1 MSRPQPDQDT
11 DPYEHRGVARSP
23 ARLAWR
29 RLVRSPS
36 GATGMV
42 LVTLVLLV
50 AVAAPLL
57 SPYAYD
63 EPCDDDWQHGPRGPC
78 RPHWFGQDRL
88 DRDILSRIITGARVS
103 MQVALGATLIS
114 LIIGVAVG
122 AVAGFYPGWAD
133 STLMRITDAFY
144 AFPGILLAIGIAVVF
159 DRPSVMIVLIAL
171 GAAGWTGIARLVR
184 GQVLVARENDYVHA
198 AHALGAAPTRV
209 IFRHVVPNCLG
220 PVIVAASLR
229 MAGNILG
236 EAGLSFLGIGVEIT
250 RPSWGNMLASARGQ
264 LTTHW
269 WMCFFPGLAIA
280 FTVLGFNL
288 LGDGLRDALD
298 PRMKVPAKR
307 RWRFA
312 KAAALLLIP
321 LSVALALPKFQ
332 PSFEAIAAPRADGI
346 YRIPLSTN
354 PVTLDPAHFPDVASD
369 AVASRIFSSLVRFDE
384 KLRIAPDLAER
395 WTLSEDGRAYTFHL
409 RENARFHNGR
419 QVEAEDVRY
428 SFERVLRPSTASSR
442 TWILKPIVGAHEMLT
457 GKADRLAGVKV
468 LGAHTV
474 QIRVTERFSPFLSQL
489 AMTNVAILPR
499 EEVEPADAPD
509 LPFGRRPVGSG
520 PFQFVEW
527 KDDNYVLLRR
537 FDRYFEGP
545 APLKGLRFR
554 VIKEPLIAFQEY
566 LAGNLEHCRVP
577 PGHLQRV
584 LASPLADQL
593 RSTATLSTYYLG
605 VNMTHSPYGTNV
617 HLRRALNYAIN
628 REFLCRR
635 ALEGTHVPAKG
646 VLPPG
651 LPEYDEA
658 LAAYPYDPEAA
669 RRELKAAGY
678 GPDQAPPEIALFY
691 SPTPPGP
698 IMAQRVQ
705 SDFKRAGIPLRLRAL
720 EWAAFL
726 QAVDQREPDLF
737 RIAWV
742 ADYPDADNFLYVLFH
757 SSQHGPAGN
766 RTVYT
771 NPKTDALLHQAR
783 TATDPRE
790 RLRLFRLAERQIIED
805 APWVFLSHRR
815 TNLLVKP
822 YVQGLRLTAMD
833 VGASVNSV
841 DFHKVRFSSGGAE

>member
-1 MSRPQPDQDT
+1 
-11 DPYEHRGVARSP
+11 
-23 ARLAWR
+23 
-29 RLVRSPS
+29 
-36 GATGMV
+36 MV
-42 LVTLVLLV
+42 LVTLVILV
-50 AVAAPLL
+50 AAAAPLL
-57 SPYAYD
+57 SPHPYD
-63 EPCDDDWQHGPRGPC
+63 EPCDGDWEHGPKGPC
-78 RPHWFGQDRL
+78 RPHWLGQDRL
-88 DRDILSRIITGARVS
+88 DRDILSRIIYGARVS
-103 MQVALGATLIS
+103 MQIALGATLIS
-114 LIIGVAVG
+114 LIVGVAVG
-122 AVAGFYPGWAD
+122 AVAGFYPGRVD

-144 AFPGILLAIGIAVVF
+144 AFPGILLAISIAVVF
-159 DRPSVMIVLIAL
+159 DRPSVAAVLIAL
-171 GAAGWTGIARLVR
+171 AAVGWTGIARLVR
-184 GQVLVARENDYVHA
+184 SQVLVARENDYVHA
-198 AHALGAAPTRV
+198 ARALGARPVRV

-220 PVIVAASLR
+220 PVIVAATLR

-250 RPSWGNMLASARGQ
+250 RPSWGNMLAAARGQ

-321 LSVALALPKFQ
+321 VSIALALPRLQ
-332 PSFEAIAAPRADGI
+332 PTFEAVAAPPADGI

-384 KLRIAPDLAER
+384 KLRIVPDLAER
-395 WTLSEDGRAYTFHL
+395 WNLSEDGLTYTFHL
-409 RENARFHNGR
+409 RRNARFHNGR

-442 TWILKPIVGAHEMLT
+442 TWILRPILGAREMLA
-457 GKADRLAGVKV
+457 GRADRVAGIKV
-468 LGAHTV
+468 LDPHTV
-474 QIRVTERFSPFLSQL
+474 QIRMTERFSPFLSQL
-489 AMTNVAILPR
+489 AMTNAAILPA
-499 EEVEPADAPD
+499 EEVEPSDAAAP
-509 LPFGRRPVGSG
+509 PFGRRPVGSG

-537 FDRYFEGP
+537 FDDYFEGP
-545 APLKGLRFR
+545 AALKGIRFR
-554 VIKEPLIAFQEY
+554 IIKEPLIAFQEY
-566 LAGNLEHCRVP
+566 MAGNLEHCRVP
-577 PGHLQRV
+577 PAYVKRLS
-584 LASPLADQL
+584 ASPLAGEL
-593 RSTATLSTYYLG
+593 RSTPTLCTYYLG
-605 VNMTHSPYGTNV
+605 VNMTHSPCGTNV
-617 HLRRALNYAIN
+617 HLRRAMNYAVN

-658 LAAYPYDPEAA
+658 LPGYQYDPEKA
-669 RRELKAAGY
+669 RGELKAAGY
-678 GPDQAPPEIALFY
+678 GPGRPPPEIVLFY
-691 SPTPPGP
+691 GPTPPGP
-698 IMAQRVQ
+698 TMAQRIQ
-705 SDFKRAGIPLRLRAL
+705 SDFKRVGIPLRLRAL

-726 QAVDQREPDLF
+726 QAVDQLEPDLF

-757 SSQHGPAGN
+757 TDQAGSAGN
-766 RTVYT
+766 RTVYS
-771 NPKTDALLHQAR
+771 NPKTDDLLRQAR
-783 TATDPRE
+783 AATDFAE
-790 RLRLFRLAERQIIED
+790 RLKFYRLAERQIIED
-805 APWVFLSHRR
+805 APWVVLSHRR

-822 YVQGLRLTAMD
+822 YVRGFRLTSMD
-833 VGASVNSV
+833 VGAGVNSV
-841 DFHKVRFSSGGAE
+841 DFHKLRFSENAGD